1 MHSNKY
7 TLLFAVIVTVV
18 ASLLLA
24 SAATLLKP
32 YQERNEELDLKT
44 NILKSLGLVPEEG
57 LSPEKIE
64 QVYADSLEEIFVTQD
79 GKVSDSGELPVYL
92 RKNKAGDLVALAVPV
107 SGKGLWSTIYGYLS
121 LEPDFETVRWVT
133 FYKHGE
139 TPGLG
144 GEIEKEWFS
153 ENFAGKKIFSPDG
166 ELVSI
171 RIARG
176 NAESSVP
183 QNQLYHTVD
192 GISGATLTGKGVTQF
207 LREDLQKYE
216 AWFKNR
222 KKEVD

>member
-44 NILKSLGLVPEEG
+44 NILKSLGLVPAGGAAAET
-57 LSPEKIE
+57 IE
-64 QVYADSLEEIFVTQD
+64 QFYADSLEQLFVTEK
-79 GKVSDSGELPVYL
+79 GKVTEISDLPVYL
-92 RKNKAGDLVALAVPV
+92 RINKNGELIALAIPI

-133 FYKHGE
+133 FYRHGE

-144 GEIEKEWFS
+144 GEIEKDWFS
-153 ENFAGKKIFSPDG
+153 QGFVGKKIFSPDN

-171 RIARG
+171 QVARG
-176 NAESSVP
+176 KAESSVP
-183 QNQLYHTVD
+183 ENRLYHTVD
-192 GISGATLTGKGVTQF
+192 GISGASLTGKGVTEFIQN
-207 LREDLQKYE
+207 DLDKYE
-216 AWFKNR
+216 AWFKQQKR
-222 KKEVD
+222 EKE

>member
-24 SAATLLKP
+24 SAATLLRP
-32 YQERNEELDLKT
+32 YQERNGELDLKT
-44 NILKSLGLVPEEG
+44 NILKSLGLVPTGRITAET
-57 LSPEKIE
+57 IE
-64 QVYADSLEEIFVTQD
+64 QLYSDSLEQIFITKTGEVTEE
-79 GKVSDSGELPVYL
+79 SDLPVYL
-92 RKNKAGDLVALAVPV
+92 RKNKNDELIALAIPV
-107 SGKGLWSTIYGYLS
+107 SGKGLWSTIYAYLS
-121 LEPDFETVRWVT
+121 LEPDYETVRWVT

-171 RIARG
+171 RVARG

-192 GISGATLTGKGVTQF
+192 GISGATLTGKGVTEFIRNDLEKYQAW
-207 LREDLQKYE
+207 LKHQKRE
-216 AWFKNR
+216 
-222 KKEVD
+222 KE

>member
-64 QVYADSLEEIFVTQD
+64 QVYADSLEEIFVTKD
-79 GKVSDSGELPVYL
+79 GKISDSGELPVYL
-92 RKNKAGDLVALAVPV
+92 RKNRAGDLVALAIPV

-121 LEPDFETVRWVT
+121 LEPDLETVRWVT

-153 ENFAGKKIFSPDG
+153 ESFVGKKIFSPNG

-171 RIARG
+171 GVARG
-176 NAESSVP
+176 DAESSVP

-207 LREDLQKYE
+207 LREDLKKYE
-216 AWFKNR
+216 AWLQNR

>member
-44 NILKSLGLVPEEG
+44 NILKSLGLVPAGGVAAET
-57 LSPEKIE
+57 IE
-64 QVYADSLEEIFVTQD
+64 QFYADSLEQIFVTEK
-79 GKVSDSGELPVYL
+79 GKVAEISDLPVYL
-92 RKNKAGDLVALAVPV
+92 RKNKNGALIALAIPI

-121 LEPDFETVRWVT
+121 LEQDFETVRWVT
-133 FYKHGE
+133 FYRHGE

-144 GEIEKEWFS
+144 GEIEKDWFS
-153 ENFAGKKIFSPDG
+153 QGFVGKKIFSPDN

-171 RIARG
+171 QVARG
-176 NAESSVP
+176 KAESSVSE
-183 QNQLYHTVD
+183 NRLYHTVD
-192 GISGATLTGKGVTQF
+192 GISGASLTGKGVTEFVQN
-207 LREDLQKYE
+207 DLEKYE
-216 AWFKNR
+216 SWFKQQKR
-222 KKEVD
+222 EKE

>member
-7 TLLFAVIVTVV
+7 TLLFAVIVTIA

-24 SAATLLKP
+24 SAATLLRP

-44 NILKSLGLVPEEG
+44 NILKSLGLVSEKGFTPEQ
-57 LSPEKIE
+57 IE
-64 QVYADSLEEIFVTQD
+64 QVYADSLEQIFVTETGD
-79 GKVSDSGELPVYL
+79 VTGESGLPVYL
-92 RKNKAGDLVALAVPV
+92 RKDNDNALVALAIPI

-153 ENFAGKKIFSPDG
+153 KNFAGKKIFSPSG

-176 NAESSVP
+176 DAESSVP
-183 QNQLYHTVD
+183 ENQLYHTVD
-192 GISGATLTGKGVTQF
+192 GISGASLTGKGVTEFIQN
-207 LREDLQKYE
+207 DLEKYQ
-216 AWFKNR
+216 AWFKLQ
-222 KKEVD
+222 KSEKE

>member
-7 TLLFAVIVTVV
+7 TLVFAVIVTVV

-44 NILKSLGLVPEEG
+44 NILKSLGLIPEDG
-57 LSPEKIE
+57 LSPERIE
-64 QVYADSLEEIFVTQD
+64 QVYADSLEQIFVTED
-79 GKVSDSGELPVYL
+79 GKQTDEAGMPVYL
-92 RKNKAGDLVALAVPV
+92 RKNMNGELVSLAIPV

-121 LEPDFETVRWVT
+121 LEPDLETVRWVT

-153 ENFAGKKIFSPDG
+153 ESFAGKKIFSPDG

-171 RIARG
+171 RVARG
-176 NAESSVP
+176 DAESSVP

-222 KKEVD
+222 KKEMD